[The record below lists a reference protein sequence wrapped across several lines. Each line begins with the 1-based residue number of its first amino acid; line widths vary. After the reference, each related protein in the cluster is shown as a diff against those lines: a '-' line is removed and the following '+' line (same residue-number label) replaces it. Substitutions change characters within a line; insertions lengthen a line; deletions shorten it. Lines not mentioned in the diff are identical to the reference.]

1 MLIDAFLTY
10 IRCELNYSAHTV
22 SSYRTD
28 LLQWADYATGGNR
41 DKLHPMDVTTADLRA
56 WIADMATKGVGN
68 RTLRRKAQSLRA
80 FFRYL
85 MTRHDMKSNPAA
97 DIPSIKCPA
106 PLPAFIRPEETR
118 HILDEPVDGDD
129 FKTVRDRLMLLMLY
143 TTGMRSAEAVSLLD
157 SDVNL
162 SRGELKVL
170 GKRNKERVIPF
181 GDELAQM
188 ITEYRQLRDATTGQH
203 ATERF
208 FTREDGSPIYR
219 TLLYRSVHRDLQAG
233 GAHAPR
239 LSPHVMRHSFAT
251 DMLNN
256 GAELSSVQQLLGHQ
270 SLMTTQVYTHIT
282 YRELKQN
289 YQLAHPRALKKEDN
303 HGPKNSSNPL

>member
-10 IRCELNYSAHTV
+10 IRCELNYSAYTV

-28 LLQWADYATGGNR
+28 LIQWADYATGGKR
-41 DKLHPMDVTTADLRA
+41 EELHPMDVTTSDLRA
-56 WIADMATKGVGN
+56 WLADVAATGASS
-68 RTLRRKAQSLRA
+68 RSLRRKTQSLRA
-80 FFRYL
+80 FFKFM
-85 MTRHDMKSNPAA
+85 MTRHGMKNNPAA

-106 PLPAFIRPEETR
+106 SLPTFIRPEETR
-118 HILDEPVDGDD
+118 LIFDEPVDSGD
-129 FKTVRDRLMLLMLY
+129 FESVRDRLMLLMLY

-157 SDVNL
+157 ADVNL
-162 SRGELKVL
+162 SRSELKVL
-170 GKRNKERVIPF
+170 GKRNKERIIPF
-181 GDELAQM
+181 GDELARM
-188 ITEYRQLRDATTGQH
+188 ITDYRQLRDTTAGYQP
-203 ATERF
+203 ERF
-208 FTREDGSPIYR
+208 FTRPDGRPIYR
-219 TLLYRSVHRDLQAG
+219 TLLYRSVHRDLQNG
-233 GAHAPR
+233 GAHAAK

-256 GAELSSVQQLLGHQ
+256 GADLKSVQQLLGHQ

-303 HGPKNSSNPL
+303 HGPKNSSDPL